1 MPAPDDKKVKE
12 AKFNEK
18 QREIFDK
25 FCETGYVEVED
36 VETLKKMAPKL
47 EKIYGEFK
55 ES

>member
-12 AKFNEK
+12 AKFNQK
-18 QREIFDK
+18 QREIFDEFYEK
-25 FCETGYVEVED
+25 GYVQVED
-36 VETLKKMAPKL
+36 VEELKKMAPKM